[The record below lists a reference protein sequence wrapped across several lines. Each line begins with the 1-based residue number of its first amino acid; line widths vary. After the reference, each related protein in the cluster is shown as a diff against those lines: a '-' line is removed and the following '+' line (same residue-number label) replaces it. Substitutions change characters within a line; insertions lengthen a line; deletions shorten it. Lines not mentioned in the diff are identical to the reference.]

1 MYLHTVS
8 IKMTDGNIASEKDTG
23 LSAEEQEVLDAIET
37 ENVDFV
43 RLQFTDI
50 TGTVKNVSIPAHQ
63 VEKAFEEGIWFDGSS
78 IEGFVRIQESDMR
91 LEPDPSTFAVLPWR
105 SDGDSASARLIC
117 DVVNTDGT
125 PFAGGP
131 RQVLKRVLARADEM
145 GYSVSIGPEP
155 EFFLF
160 DKDEEGKATT
170 IPHDSGGYFD
180 LAPKDMASD
189 VRRDII
195 FTLEKMGFEIEASHH
210 EVADG
215 QHEINFKY
223 EDALAAADNIATFR
237 AVVRAVAEQNDIHA
251 TFMPKPISEINGS
264 GMHSHISLFDEDG
277 NAFDDPDDE
286 FNLSETAYQ
295 FMGGILNHAEAFT
308 AVTNPTINSYK
319 RLVPGYEAPVYV
331 AWSDTNRSALIR
343 VPDAAGASSRFE
355 IRSPDPSC
363 NPYLALAAVISAG
376 LEGIENDADPGEPVR
391 EDIYEFDDAKREEY
405 GITMLPGSLDE
416 AVDALEADDVVTE
429 GLGEHV
435 TEKFVEAKRADY
447 ADYRVAVSEWEKE
460 KYLEKF

>member
-1 MYLHTVS
+1 
-8 IKMTDGNIASEKDTG
+8 MTDGNIATNEDTG

-63 VEKAFEEGIWFDGSS
+63 VEKAFDEGIWFDGSS

-105 SDGDSASARLIC
+105 SNGDSASARLIC

-125 PFAGGP
+125 PFDGGP
-131 RQVLKRVLARADEM
+131 RQVLKRVLDRADEM
-145 GYSVSIGPEP
+145 GYTVSIGPEP

-160 DKDEEGKATT
+160 EKDEDGNATT

-189 VRRDII
+189 VRREII
-195 FTLEKMGFEIEASHH
+195 FTLEEMGFEIEASHH

-264 GMHSHISLFDEDG
+264 GMHSHISLFTEEG

-286 FNLSETAYQ
+286 FNLSETAYN

-308 AVTNPTINSYK
+308 AVTNPTVNSYK

-363 NPYLALAAVISAG
+363 NPYLSLAAVISAG
-376 LEGIENDADPGEPVR
+376 LEGIENDADPGKPVR
-391 EDIYEFDDAKREEY
+391 EDIYEFTDEKREEY
-405 GITMLPGSLDE
+405 GITTLPGSLDE
-416 AVDALEADDVVTE
+416 AVDALEADEVITE

-435 TEKFVEAKRADY
+435 TEKFIEAKRADY
-447 ADYRVAVSEWEKE
+447 ADYRVFVSDWEKE

>member
-1 MYLHTVS
+1 
-8 IKMTDGNIASEKDTG
+8 MTDGNIATEKEAG
-23 LSAEEQEVLDAIET
+23 LSKEEQEVLDTLER

-63 VEKAFEEGIWFDGSS
+63 VEKAFDEGIWFDGSS
-78 IEGFVRIQESDMR
+78 IEGFARIQESDMR

-105 SDGDSASARLIC
+105 SDGDTASARLIC

-131 RQVLKRVLARADEM
+131 RQVLKRVLAEAEEM
-145 GYSVSIGPEP
+145 GYTVSIGPEP

-160 DKDEEGKATT
+160 EKDDEGKATT

-189 VRRDII
+189 VRREVI
-195 FTLEKMGFEIEASHH
+195 FTLEQMGFEIEASHH

-223 EDALAAADNIATFR
+223 DDALSAADNIATFR

-251 TFMPKPISEINGS
+251 TFMPKPIAEINGS
-264 GMHSHISLFDEDG
+264 GMHAHISLFDEDG
-277 NAFDDPDDE
+277 NAFADDDDE
-286 FNLSETAYQ
+286 FNLSQTAYY
-295 FMGGILNHAEAFT
+295 FMGGVLEHAEAFT
-308 AVTNPTINSYK
+308 AITNPTINSYK
-319 RLVPGYEAPVYV
+319 RLIPGYEAPVYI
-331 AWSDTNRSALIR
+331 AWSDVNRSALIR
-343 VPDAAGASSRFE
+343 VPDAAGTSSRFE

-363 NPYLALAAVISAG
+363 NPYLALAVIIKAG
-376 LEGIENDADPGEPVR
+376 LNGIENKTDPGKPVR
-391 EDIYEFDDAKREEY
+391 DDIYEFDEEKREEH
-405 GITMLPGSLDE
+405 GITMLPGRLME
-416 AVDALEADDVVTE
+416 ALDALKEDDVVRE
-429 GLGEHV
+429 ALGEHV
-435 TEKFVEAKRADY
+435 TEKFIKAKR
-447 ADYRVAVSEWEKE
+447 SEYEEYKMYVTGWEKE